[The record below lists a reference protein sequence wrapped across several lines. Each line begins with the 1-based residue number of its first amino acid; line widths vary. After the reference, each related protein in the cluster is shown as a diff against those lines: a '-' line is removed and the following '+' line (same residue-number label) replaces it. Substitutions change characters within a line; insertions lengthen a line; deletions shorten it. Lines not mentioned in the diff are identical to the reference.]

1 LRLTDDHG
9 RVLEERISRFLMH
22 STYYRLLEGPTQFQR
37 YATFDRLANDVRSVD
52 LEMSGDAGDWR
63 VNIPVER

>member
-1 LRLTDDHG
+1 M
-9 RVLEERISRFLMH
+9 ESA
-22 STYYRLLEGPTQFQR
+22 YYRLMEGPTQFQR
-37 YATFDRLANDVRSVD
+37 YATFDRLASDVRSVQ